1 MKVLLDQAKVGLSRL
16 LISSADKPA
25 HLFEVVIRMP
35 NGMRY
40 YHPRDFIGG
49 ADARQQAYALIEQ
62 IKQDASIN
70 INHWIPDPAFLKPI
84 GERL

>member
-1 MKVLLDQAKVGLSRL
+1 MKVLLDQAKVGLSRF

-40 YHPRDFIGG
+40 YHPRDFTG
-49 ADARQQAYALIEQ
+49 ADARQQAYALVEQ
-62 IKQDASIN
+62 IKQDASIDTQQ
-70 INHWIPDPAFLKPI
+70 WIPDSTFLKFS
-84 GERL
+84 GEPS